1 MLTDQPQ
8 LRLFALIFVGV
19 VALFAGLWFFVLRT
33 EYVPIYENI
42 RESDASQIV
51 AELDSAGIA
60 YQLANDGHDILVPEG
75 EAANARVAVAG
86 ANISMG
92 GTTGFELFN
101 ENELGL
107 TEFAQKINLQRAIQG
122 ELART
127 IMMMSG
133 VEFARVHL
141 AMPERTLFR
150 SEQENPTAAVT
161 VEMEPSQSL
170 SPERVDG
177 IRQLVASSVP
187 GLSLGD
193 VAVLNET
200 GGLVSASA
208 VGEVTAGAPARS
220 EREAVEQLIG
230 IRARAAIG
238 DVLPQQPFDLQ
249 VSAFEQVASEAPATT
264 EDDEDSASSANSNRQ
279 TFGLEGRSLRV
290 MIRTPQELS
299 PEERTLISDA
309 LADAISLSSASGD
322 MLDFTT
328 GALASAGEAGFQA
341 PGGALA
347 PSASPPSP
355 AIDQSPQGDWATSS
369 DPFGGIGGFP
379 WIWLLIPLA
388 IVVLALFAAR
398 PRRKLSED
406 EADSFAELLR
416 SANLERDL
424 ERGAS

>member
-1 MLTDQPQ
+1 MLAEPRQ
-8 LRLFALIFVGV
+8 LRLFILLFLGII
-19 VALFAGLWFFVLRT
+19 ALFAALWFFVLRT
-33 EYVPIYENI
+33 DYVPIYENI

-51 AELDSAGIA
+51 AELDTAGIA
-60 YQLANDGHDILVPEG
+60 YQLANDGHDILVPED

-122 ELART
+122 ELSRT

-150 SEQENPTAAVT
+150 SEQDNPTAAVT
-161 VEMEPSQSL
+161 VEMEPTQQL
-170 SPERVDG
+170 SSDRVDG

-187 GLSLGD
+187 GLLLAD
-193 VAVLNET
+193 VVVLNEA
-200 GGLVSASA
+200 GGLMGVPNTGELNSGSPAS
-208 VGEVTAGAPARS
+208 S
-220 EREAVEQLIG
+220 EREAVEQLVA
-230 IRARAAIG
+230 IRARGAIA

-249 VSAFEQVASEAPATT
+249 VSAFDQVANETAAVVDEEGQETT
-264 EDDEDSASSANSNRQ
+264 NSQTDSRRI
-279 TFGLEGRSLRV
+279 FGLEDRSLRIMV
-290 MIRTPQELS
+290 RTPQELS
-299 PEERTLISDA
+299 PEERSIISDT
-309 LADAISLSSASGD
+309 LTDAIALSGASGD

-328 GALASAGEAGFQA
+328 GALAAADQPPPRTVTEQA
-341 PGGALA
+341 P
-347 PSASPPSP
+347 P
-355 AIDQSPQGDWATSS
+355 SPQGDWTANS
-369 DPFGGIGGFP
+369 DPLTNIAGLS
-379 WIWLLIPLA
+379 WLWLAIPLG

-398 PRRKLSED
+398 PRRKLSDE

-416 SANLERDL
+416 SANLER
-424 ERGAS
+424 EAS